1 MEGAQLHGKYGA
13 LINKYL
19 QGKEEDS
26 TLPNTTCNAM
36 QCNAATKLPTRRLH
50 SQGCMQAKRNEF
62 CAGKKALQ
70 PTLLTEKEEE
80 ESTAPASA

>member
-1 MEGAQLHGKYGA
+1 LHGKYGA

-36 QCNAATKLPTRRLH
+36 QCGNKVANPSSTFSRLH
-50 SQGCMQAKRNEF
+50 
-62 CAGKKALQ
+62 AGQ
-70 PTLLTEKEEE
+70 KE
-80 ESTAPASA
+80 

>member
-19 QGKEEDS
+19 QGGRSKIVLYQ
-26 TLPNTTCNAM
+26 TRLAM
-36 QCNAATKLPTRRLH
+36 QCSNKLPSRRLH

>member
-1 MEGAQLHGKYGA
+1 MEGAQLHGKYGS

-19 QGKEEDS
+19 QGKEKMVLYQ
-26 TLPNTTCNAM
+26 TRLAM

-80 ESTAPASA
+80 ESTATVSA